1 MMTHTLKARQRNDAE
16 LAKNERKIET
26 LNAKRSR
33 VMTKAEQDL
42 AAIDAEL
49 VDLKNEERA
58 LLAMAEKLRDAGGQ
72 L

>member
-1 MMTHTLKARQRNDAE
+1 MTHTLKARQRCDAA
-16 LAKNERKIET
+16 LAANERKIEL

-49 VDLKNEERA
+49 IDLKNEERA
-58 LLAMAEKLRDAGGQ
+58 LLAMAATLRDAGGQ